1 MCSGEILRCSCV
13 IRVLYESCFG
23 HWLISQCLGSFLPSF
38 HEIICMFLLVLFQ
51 ILIAADGLL
60 GLVSW
65 IYLRLSVLFFFFN
78 VWVFPWNQLFFIIFS
93 AGDTFWYIFIWLIV
107 SFTNFLFGSFYYLYY
122 LLSLS
127 SDFGL
132 SPLIY
137 HLFHFGNFLGQ
148 EYIFLFFIS
157 LFKSS
162 ML

>member
-1 MCSGEILRCSCV
+1 MCDQGSIWILCWTLIYFPMFGEFSAIISWNNLYVPFSFISDPNCSRWIVRFGILNLSET
-13 IRVLYESCFG
+13 LS
-23 HWLISQCLGSFLPSF
+23 
-38 HEIICMFLLVLFQ
+38 LVL
-51 ILIAADGLL
+51 
-60 GLVSW
+60 
-65 IYLRLSVLFFFFN
+65 FFN

-122 LLSLS
+122 LLNLS

-148 EYIFLFFIS
+148 EYIFLFSYLYLS
-157 LFKSS
+157 L
-162 ML
+162 LCCNA